1 VALRPDKSCEGSA
14 QARSESDFPPT
25 SEDIPPAIWDSHSH
39 IDDCIVLLNYQKAND
54 KRQTCAGLPKEES
67 GKRKAESGKQ
77 KVGGGLSGGAGGIAW
92 STIEIRLPAPR
103 YKICHVSRT
112 RARANESKPNYIKF
126 SSSAGWQ
133 IIIKVTADRQ
143 PIEDR
148 TCIE

>member
-92 STIEIRLPAPR
+92 SIPGAFPEGGRGVLA
-103 YKICHVSRT
+103 S
-112 RARANESKPNYIKF
+112 N
-126 SSSAGWQ
+126 
-133 IIIKVTADRQ
+133 Q
-143 PIEDR
+143 PELSLS
-148 TCIE
+148 CC